1 MFFMHALEK
10 FEKWWETSSAKEKAK
25 MLRRFDISVAPENPE
40 AIDFDTQA
48 EIGAALFAKEGN
60 LKIYFRFPHADK
72 NIMAWA
78 TGSNEAIRAF
88 NMVMH
93 NDWTEAKN
101 TQAVAG
107 HVFHQ
112 VGRTTNATPTEIS
125 GWEYWVAKTKDK
137 TDEVEQHILSICKRL
152 GVEMDLML

>member
-10 FEKWWETSSAKEKAK
+10 FEKWWETSHAEEKTEMLARFAINEVPEKA
-25 MLRRFDISVAPENPE
+25 E

-48 EIGAALFAKEGN
+48 EIGAAVIAQEGN

-78 TGSNEAIRAF
+78 TGSNEAVRAF

-93 NDWTEAKN
+93 SDWNKAKN

-112 VGRTTNATPTEIS
+112 VGHDSNVTPTEIS
-125 GWEYWVAKTKDK
+125 GWEYWVAKTTEK
-137 TDEVEQHILSICKRL
+137 TDEVEQHILSLCKRF